1 MLTVIIPAYNEESM
15 IARAAEAVHAA
26 LKDCAQAQPYEIV
39 FVNDGSSDRT
49 WEEICS
55 VAAKDSLVRGVSFSR
70 NFGKEAAIYAGLA
83 EAGTSEEDACVVMDC
98 DLQQPPEKIPEMVAL
113 WKEGYEIIEGIKSD
127 RGKESKTHGF
137 FAGLFY
143 KILSGG
149 IGVDMDATSDFKLLD
164 SRAVKTLLSMPE
176 RKTFFRALTSW
187 IGFRSATVSYEVAPR
202 AAGETKWSTLALV
215 RYALSNISSFS
226 TFPMQIVTVL
236 GGITFVATLILS
248 IISLC
253 QKLLGTG
260 LSGFTTVIL
269 LQGFIGSITMISLGI
284 IGYYIA
290 KIYEE
295 IKARPKYIVAERT
308 DRKA

>member
-1 MLTVIIPAYNEESM
+1 MLTIIIPAYNEEAM
-15 IARAAEAVHAA
+15 IPPAAAAVHAA
-26 LKDCAQAQPYEIV
+26 LQNCADAQPYEIV

-49 WEEICS
+49 WQEICALS
-55 VAAKDSLVRGVSFSR
+55 EKDPLVRGVSFSR

-83 EAGTSEEDACVVMDC
+83 EAGTSENDACVVMDC
-98 DLQQPPEKIPEMVAL
+98 DLQQPPEKIPEMVAR
-113 WKEGYEIIEGIKSD
+113 WKEGFEVVEGIKSD
-127 RGKESKTHGF
+127 RGKESVTHGL
-137 FAGLFY
+137 FAKFFY
-143 KILSGG
+143 KMLSGG
-149 IGVDMDATSDFKLLD
+149 TGVDMSATSDFKLLD
-164 SRAVKTLLSMPE
+164 GRAVKTLLSMPE
-176 RKTFFRALTSW
+176 KKTFFRALTNW
-187 IGFRSATVSYEVAPR
+187 IGFRSTTVSYEVAPR
-202 AAGETKWSTLALV
+202 LAGSTKWSTFALV

-236 GGITFVATLILS
+236 GVITFIATLILS

-253 QKLLGTG
+253 QRLFGNG

-269 LQGFIGSITMISLGI
+269 LQGFIGSITMVSLGI

-308 DRKA
+308 GKKA